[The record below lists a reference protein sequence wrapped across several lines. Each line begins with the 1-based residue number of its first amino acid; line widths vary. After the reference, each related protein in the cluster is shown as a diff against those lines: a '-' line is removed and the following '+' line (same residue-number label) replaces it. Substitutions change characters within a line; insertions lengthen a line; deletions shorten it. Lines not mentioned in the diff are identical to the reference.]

1 MNIMSTIVK
10 PKAPRW
16 YQRNGEG
23 VWEVKAKSKEGMKAV
38 TVREAREL
46 GLYPSVTSILQVIAK
61 PELEAW
67 KIEQAILAAM
77 TLPRLENEPTDAF
90 ARRVVEDSERQ
101 RDTAAEFGSTIH
113 KCIEAHLTGD
123 IMTLQA
129 MPKEVLPWLDEFI
142 KWQESALLTV
152 YHTEYV
158 VVNEALGYAGR
169 LDIHGHLDLGGIG
182 EMVLDL
188 KTQRVRNGK
197 PGWYDEFALQLSA
210 YSRAINREQ
219 PPAMVSLVIDSQEP
233 RPPFLKVW
241 EEPEK
246 HWEAFLHAFA
256 LWKYQKN
263 YDPAL

>member
-1 MNIMSTIVK
+1 MNITNRIVK
-10 PKAPRW
+10 PKPPRW

-23 VWEVKAKSKEGMKAV
+23 VWEVKAKSKDGMKPV

-46 GLYPSVTSILQVIAK
+46 SLLPSVTSILQVIAR

-67 KIEQAILAAM
+67 KIEQAIMAAL

-90 ARRVVEDSERQ
+90 AKRVVEDSEKQ

-123 IMTLQA
+123 IMALQA
-129 MPKEVLPWLDEFI
+129 MPAEVMPWLDEFI
-142 KWQESALLTV
+142 KWQETALLTV

-158 VVNEALGYAGR
+158 VVNEAEGYAGR
-169 LDIHGHLDLGGIG
+169 LDIHGQLDGIG
-182 EMVLDL
+182 ECVIDI
-188 KTQRVRNGK
+188 KTQNVRDRIK
-197 PGWYDEFALQLSA
+197 FYDEWAMQLTA
-210 YSRAINREQ
+210 YSRAVAI
-219 PPAMVSLVIDSQEP
+219 PFPACVSLVIDSNKP
-233 RPPFLKVW
+233 SPPTLKIW
-241 EEPEK
+241 DDLER
-246 HWEAFLHAFA
+246 HWMAFQHAFA